1 MCVIIDIDL
10 MLLAV
15 DVPALHGFQ
24 KVRVLSLLLMLM
36 EICMSM
42 KRQACFDR
50 CGCLCALVDLS
61 VPQDELLNCLCFRVR
76 MLVLTLLSLS

>member
-1 MCVIIDIDL
+1 MDL
-10 MLLAV
+10 MLLTV

-24 KVRVLSLLLMLM
+24 KVMVLLLLLMLT

-42 KRQACFDR
+42 KRQACFEK
-50 CGCLCALVDLS
+50 CGHLSALVDLS

-76 MLVLTLLSLS
+76 MLVWTLLSLS

>member
-1 MCVIIDIDL
+1 MIIDIDL

-24 KVRVLSLLLMLM
+24 KVMLLLLLLMLM

-42 KRQACFDR
+42 KRQACFDK
-50 CGCLCALVDLS
+50 CGCVF
-61 VPQDELLNCLCFRVR
+61 LLLLTYPFHR
-76 MLVLTLLSLS
+76 MSC